1 MLPLSVVVHIDY
13 MKAPSVIQ
21 RFGDVKKLITQ
32 TLDPMLSAYF
42 RDVAHKKTMLSLLHD
57 RDAMRTEARG
67 ELQAKFREFDIECV
81 DVLIGKPGTGE
92 SDGKVETLLEQLR
105 QRQLSME
112 QVETFARQRVA
123 AEEQKKLNE
132 AQALAARQAE
142 LTASQLQV
150 RIAENAG
157 EADLARARM
166 QAQQAVVMAE
176 AELERARR
184 AAEQTLVTAEAESR
198 QRVLA
203 GQGEAARIA
212 EVGKSEA
219 DVLTRKVQSYG
230 DPRLYAL
237 ALVAEHL
244 SHSSQPLVPQ
254 QVLMTGGGGGDGAGA
269 SHGAGGAG
277 GALNLL
283 MNLLV
288 AEKLGFNPSGHAPD
302 TNGHSTPAPAAL
314 PAIPVETA
322 AAVATDRLS

>member
-1 MLPLSVVVHIDY
+1 
-13 MKAPSVIQ
+13 
-21 RFGDVKKLITQ
+21 
-32 TLDPMLSAYF
+32 
-42 RDVAHKKTMLSLLHD
+42 
-57 RDAMRTEARG
+57 
-67 ELQAKFREFDIECV
+67 
-81 DVLIGKPGTGE
+81 
-92 SDGKVETLLEQLR
+92 
-105 QRQLSME
+105 
-112 QVETFARQRVA
+112 
-123 AEEQKKLNE
+123 
-132 AQALAARQAE
+132 
-142 LTASQLQV
+142 
-150 RIAENAG
+150 
-157 EADLARARM
+157 M

-176 AELERARR
+176 ADLERARR
-184 AAEQTLVTAEAESR
+184 AAEQTVVTAEAESR

-254 QVLMTGGGGGDGAGA
+254 QVLMTGDGGGNGS
-269 SHGAGGAG
+269 SHATGGAG

-314 PAIPVETA
+314 PAIAAE
-322 AAVATDRLS
+322 AAVAADRLS